1 MIKNIISLVVISF
14 SLILTSCAS
23 SKKTVYKSAPTQ
35 KRVTKSKRSTSTNTR
50 SNNPPTIA
58 DKVVWTAVSFKGTP
72 YKYAGVT
79 KKGMD
84 CSGLIYTSFKE
95 RDIILPRSSSLQYQE
110 GRKIALREAKRGDLL
125 FFKTTN
131 KTRSKVNHVG
141 LVTSV
146 VNGVVKFIHA
156 SSSRGVVVNSMN
168 ESYYK
173 KAFIE
178 AKRIL

>member
-1 MIKNIISLVVISF
+1 MVKNIFSFLIISSTFLF
-14 SLILTSCAS
+14 TSCAS
-23 SKKTVYKSAPTQ
+23 SKKVAYKRP
-35 KRVTKSKRSTSTNTR
+35 VTKKRTTTVSRAQTTKKAQ
-50 SNNPPTIA
+50 NNNPTIA
-58 DKVVWTAVSFKGTP
+58 DKVIWSAVSYKGTP
-72 YKYAGVT
+72 YKYAGIT

-95 RDIILPRSSSLQYQE
+95 RDIILPRSSSLQYKE
-110 GRKIALREAKRGDLL
+110 GRKISLREARRGDLL

-131 KTRSKVNHVG
+131 KTKSKVNHVG

-146 VNGVVKFIHA
+146 TNGEIKFIHA
-156 SSSRGVVVNSMN
+156 SSSRGVVVNSMS

-178 AKRIL
+178 AKRVL